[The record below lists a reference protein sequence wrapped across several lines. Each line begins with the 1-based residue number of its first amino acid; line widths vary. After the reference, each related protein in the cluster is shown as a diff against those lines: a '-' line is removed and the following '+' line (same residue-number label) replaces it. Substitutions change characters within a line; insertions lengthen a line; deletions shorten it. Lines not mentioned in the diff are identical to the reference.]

1 MKNCVYRFLNKDNE
15 IIYIGKAVNLKNR
28 ITNHSHLPKEC
39 YNERV
44 KIEFVEFDTTD
55 DMDFAERYYIMK
67 FKPKYNTVLS
77 DKNMNISSMELDIK
91 IWKAIN
97 EKDNKEEFNE
107 NYIDS
112 FETKENLINKLDLT
126 REKIEFAVSFIR
138 ENDIDIS
145 DTDINVVNR
154 YKDLLKEERRIEVK
168 LNELLIKEGYSEKIA
183 ELFIKSGV
191 YTKEELINKE
201 LKKIEDKVYK
211 KCEEDISQNGYY
223 KMKNY
228 YEIEYDFV
236 GESNL
241 VHFYNTRRIRNGL
254 FRCDEIDIEVR
265 KEFTD
270 KIISNIEKRLT
281 RKFGEFKKEVVFL
294 NEGYSD
300 FLSVYADYNAMK
312 FQEPFIIFKPVAS
325 KKEDN

>member
-67 FKPKYNTVLS
+67 FKPKDNTVLS

-145 DTDINVVNR
+145 DTDIKKNV
-154 YKDLLKEERRIEVK
+154 
-168 LNELLIKEGYSEKIA
+168 
-183 ELFIKSGV
+183 
-191 YTKEELINKE
+191 E
-201 LKKIEDKVYK
+201 LK
-211 KCEEDISQNGYY
+211 
-223 KMKNY
+223 
-228 YEIEYDFV
+228 
-236 GESNL
+236 
-241 VHFYNTRRIRNGL
+241 
-254 FRCDEIDIEVR
+254 
-265 KEFTD
+265 
-270 KIISNIEKRLT
+270 
-281 RKFGEFKKEVVFL
+281 
-294 NEGYSD
+294 
-300 FLSVYADYNAMK
+300 
-312 FQEPFIIFKPVAS
+312 
-325 KKEDN
+325 